1 MSYVSWGRNGSTM
14 TRLLLLALTFVAL
27 WYLRYD
33 WRLRANRAMDVL

>member
-1 MSYVSWGRNGSTM
+1 M
-14 TRLLLLALTFVAL
+14 TRILLLALTFAVC